1 MTGLEVL
8 ATGPLTLVQ
17 DLGRTGWVALGV
29 GVSGAYDR
37 GALRLANRLVG
48 NREGAA
54 ALETVGAGLA
64 LRATSSC
71 EVAVT
76 GADGSLA
83 VERDGRSI
91 AVGRRSPLRLV
102 AGDVLRVGPPT
113 AGVRSYLA
121 VRGGL
126 TVPVTLGSGSRDT
139 LSRLGPAPLAVGD
152 VIAIGR
158 GAGALPHVDQAA
170 VRPASG
176 PLRVVLGPRDDWF
189 TPDAVRML
197 LSTPWTVTSA
207 ADRVG
212 IRLDGPPLTRR
223 DAGREL
229 PSEPVV
235 TGSLQVPPDG
245 RPVLLGPDHPT
256 TGGYPVIAVVVDA
269 HLDRLAQV
277 VPGQILDVREVN
289 PR

>member
-1 MTGLEVL
+1 VTGLEVL

-17 DLGRTGWVALGV
+17 DLGRTGWAALGV
-29 GVSGAYDR
+29 GVAGAFDR

-113 AGVRSYLA
+113 TGVRSYLA

-152 VIAIGR
+152 VVAIGR
-158 GAGALPHVDQAA
+158 GAVALPHVDQAA

-189 TPDAVRML
+189 TADAVRTL

-223 DAGREL
+223 DAAREL

-256 TGGYPVIAVVVDA
+256 TGGYPVIAVLVDA
-269 HLDRLAQV
+269 DLDRLAQV

>member
-8 ATGPLTLVQ
+8 ATGPLTLVL
-17 DLGRTGWVALGV
+17 DLGRTGWAALGV
-29 GVSGAYDR
+29 GVAGAFDR

-83 VERDGRSI
+83 VERNGRSI

-102 AGDVLRVGPPT
+102 AGDVMRVGPPT
-113 AGVRSYLA
+113 TGVRSYLA

-139 LSRLGPAPLAVGD
+139 LSGLGPAPLAVGD

-158 GAGALPHVDQAA
+158 GAVALPHVDQAA

-176 PLRVVLGPRDDWF
+176 PLRIVLGPRDDWF
-189 TPDAVRML
+189 TADAVRTL
-197 LSTPWTVTSA
+197 LSTPWTVTAA

-223 DAGREL
+223 DAAREL

-235 TGSLQVPPDG
+235 TGALQVPPDG

-256 TGGYPVIAVVVDA
+256 TGGYPVIAVLVDA
-269 HLDRLAQV
+269 DLDRLAQV

>member
-17 DLGRTGWVALGV
+17 DLGRTGWAALGV
-29 GVSGAYDR
+29 GVAGAFDR

-113 AGVRSYLA
+113 TGVRSYLA

-139 LSRLGPAPLAVGD
+139 LSGLGPAPLAVGD
-152 VIAIGR
+152 VVAIGR
-158 GAGALPHVDQAA
+158 GAVALPHVDQAA

-176 PLRVVLGPRDDWF
+176 PLRIVLGPRDDWF
-189 TPDAVRML
+189 TADAVRTL

-223 DAGREL
+223 DAAREL

-256 TGGYPVIAVVVDA
+256 TGGYPVIAVLVDA
-269 HLDRLAQV
+269 DLDRLAQV

>member
-1 MTGLEVL
+1 VTSLEVV

-17 DLGRTGWVALGV
+17 DLGRTGWASLGV
-29 GVSGAYDR
+29 GISGAYDR

-48 NREGAA
+48 NREAA
-54 ALETVGAGLA
+54 AGFETLGAGLA
-64 LRATSSC
+64 LRATATC

-76 GADGSLA
+76 GAEGHLTI
-83 VERDGRSI
+83 ERSGRSSH
-91 AVGRRSPLRLV
+91 VGRRSPLRLV
-102 AGDVLRVGPPT
+102 AGDVLRIGAPSS
-113 AGVRSYLA
+113 GVRSYVA
-121 VRGGL
+121 ARGGL
-126 TVPVTLGSGSRDT
+126 AVPVTLGSGSRDT
-139 LSRLGPAPLAVGD
+139 LAGLGPAPLAVGD
-152 VIAIGR
+152 LVTIGR
-158 GAGALPHVDQAA
+158 GAVAVPHVDHAA
-170 VRPASG
+170 LRPASG

-189 TPDAVRML
+189 TTDAVRRL

-212 IRLDGPPLTRR
+212 IRLDGPALTRR
-223 DAGREL
+223 DPAREL

-235 TGSLQVPPDG
+235 TGSLQVPRDG

-269 HLDRLAQV
+269 DLDRLAQV

-289 PR
+289 SR

>member
-17 DLGRTGWVALGV
+17 DLGRTGWAALGV
-29 GVSGAYDR
+29 GVAGAYDR

-113 AGVRSYLA
+113 TGVRSYLA

-139 LSRLGPAPLAVGD
+139 LSGLGPAPLAVGD
-152 VIAIGR
+152 VVAIGR
-158 GAGALPHVDQAA
+158 GAVALPHVDQAA

-189 TPDAVRML
+189 TADAVRTL

-223 DAGREL
+223 DAAREL

-245 RPVLLGPDHPT
+245 RPVLLGPDHPA
-256 TGGYPVIAVVVDA
+256 TGGYPVIAVLVDA
-269 HLDRLAQV
+269 DRDRLAQV